1 MADSA
6 LETVSPP
13 FMTFRFEVVLD
24 LNEPLPGV
32 PSTRVARNGFTTFIQ
47 PSCHFLL

>member
-13 FMTFRFEVVLD
+13 FMTFRFEVVL
-24 LNEPLPGV
+24 EVCCHGV
-32 PSTRVARNGFTTFIQ
+32 CEI
-47 PSCHFLL
+47 